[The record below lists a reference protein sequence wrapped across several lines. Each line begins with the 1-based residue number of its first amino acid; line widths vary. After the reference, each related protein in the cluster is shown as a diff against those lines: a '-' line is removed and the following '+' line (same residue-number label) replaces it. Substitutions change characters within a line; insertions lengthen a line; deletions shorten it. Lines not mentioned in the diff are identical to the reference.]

1 MPRYQSPPS
10 ANRRPSSPYSQT
22 SDAILFGL
30 TRGASGLPRRDP
42 GCSGRQLYRAEET
55 FEDTYPRFEFSTLVA
70 LSLDCLRWLIG
81 VRQRAAAA
89 DRAASRSRPAAAGIA
104 EITRTVRR
112 NRAGWRQQ
120 NPLHSGR

>member
-42 GCSGRQLYRAEET
+42 GCSGRQLYGAEET
-55 FEDTYPRFEFSTLVA
+55 FEDIYPRFEFSTLVA
-70 LSLDCLRWLIG
+70 LSLDCLRRLLRLRKGAIG
-81 VRQRAAAA
+81 K
-89 DRAASRSRPAAAGIA
+89 AASRSRTSPEGMAGIA
-104 EITRTVRR
+104 RTVRR

-120 NPLHSGR
+120 SPLHSGR